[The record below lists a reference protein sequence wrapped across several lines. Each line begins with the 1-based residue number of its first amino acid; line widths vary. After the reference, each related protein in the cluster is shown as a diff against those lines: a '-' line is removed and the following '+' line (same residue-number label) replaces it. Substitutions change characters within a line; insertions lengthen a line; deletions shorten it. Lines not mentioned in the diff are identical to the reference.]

1 MNAHVRADFGSVS
14 VSIHRLDAATGLDLD
29 LGTDALHLLVARGG
43 DLRIVLRPHEGGTVS
58 RSATGPQPAAD
69 GWPATAGRTASQVCD
84 GEGALLHSLADCE
97 LFTAE
102 GCESVVI
109 SVPLELAAELEG
121 FSDVGTAPLLLA
133 GTPMLLMPMA
143 AFASQAARGDGAS
156 ASALSVY
163 YVEKLIQEMMLG
175 IVAHTARISRVLTP
189 RDAYS
194 DALDVIAAQYAD
206 PTLSSDRIA
215 AAVNMSRRQLER
227 LVARRGASIRGTL
240 RSVRVQQAA
249 ELLQDETYDALS
261 TARIAQHVGY
271 GGASSLARAFAQE
284 GYDPP
289 SALRSGARAAS

>member
-69 GWPATAGRTASQVCD
+69 EWPATAGRTASQVCD
-84 GEGALLHSLADCE
+84 GEGARLHSLADCE

-143 AFASQAARGDGAS
+143 AFASQAARGDGAP

-175 IVAHTARISRVLTP
+175 IVAHTARISRPHAPGRLQRRTR
-189 RDAYS
+189 RDRRA
-194 DALDVIAAQYAD
+194 VRGPHAQLR
-206 PTLSSDRIA
+206 PHRRGGEHVQA
-215 AAVNMSRRQLER
+215 AAR
-227 LVARRGASIRGTL
+227 T
-240 RSVRVQQAA
+240 
-249 ELLQDETYDALS
+249 
-261 TARIAQHVGY
+261 
-271 GGASSLARAFAQE
+271 
-284 GYDPP
+284 
-289 SALRSGARAAS
+289 ALRPARGQHPGHSPQRPRAAGRRAAAG